1 MHQAGLLAP
10 LNPQGWTISWNVHR
24 QANHHGHSAFTS
36 LAPYVC
42 RVAISNHRLVSLTD
56 RTVTFTYRK
65 VGSARPRTTT
75 LDAMEFLRR
84 FLQHVL
90 PDSFMQV
97 RHFGFLHA
105 SSAMHTDTL
114 RQMIVHAQLIDG
126 TPLRRVPPPP
136 CVALCPTCG
145 APMRVVMRWW
155 TAHKAFVE
163 TG

>member
-42 RVAISNHRLVSLTD
+42 
-56 RTVTFTYRK
+56 
-65 VGSARPRTTT
+65 SARPRTTT

-105 SSAMHTDTL
+105 SSAMYTDTL